1 MEIFLYNI
9 KIYLSLFFFFYLSF
23 VEITLSNLIMTTTPL
38 EYEDSETL
46 YSYIADFYID
56 IKYLLC

>member
-9 KIYLSLFFFFYLSF
+9 RIYLSLFFFFYLSF

-38 EYEDSETL
+38 EYEDYETL
-46 YSYIADFYID
+46 YSSIADFHID
-56 IKYLLC
+56 IKYLLR